1 MIWRCFIPQSPRP
14 GQACAAERRDVLLVQ
29 VESLD
34 IGAIERAMPRL
45 AARIPTG
52 VYYPR
57 CLAYHGPGGSADC
70 DVAVVEGCEPLWDAV
85 SFGQPGYSWPNS
97 WVRRL
102 REASRSTALAHGLPG
117 AYFNFAQVMSRLG
130 YELWDLDRLGLVEH
144 RGEFG
149 ARDGEL
155 VDAVLARLPS
165 LPSPC
170 VLHVVTMTSH
180 APFTQ
185 QRAWWSGPISGDDYR
200 DAMACVDAQLDRLL
214 AGFLDRAPR
223 GLVVLFGD
231 HAAGLPGSAIER
243 SGGVQRE
250 YVPLLIIGADVPS
263 RTDERL
269 ASFLDIGRTL
279 LPAACVRRRPISRLR
294 IAPAVSRSARLHC
307 RRLEEIRDYR
317 FPTLIVNALVAV
329 RLPASVTCTVK
340 LGEPGFVGRPAD
352 HSTRL
357 VQ

>member
-1 MIWRCFIPQSPRP
+1 M
-14 GQACAAERRDVLLVQ
+14 
-29 VESLD
+29 
-34 IGAIERAMPRL
+34 
-45 AARIPTG
+45 
-52 VYYPR
+52 
-57 CLAYHGPGGSADC
+57 
-70 DVAVVEGCEPLWDAV
+70 AVVEGCEPLWDAV
-85 SFGQPGYSWPNS
+85 SFDQPGYPWPNS

-102 REASRSTALAHGLPG
+102 REAGWSTALAHGLPG
-117 AYFNFAQVMSRLG
+117 AYFNFAQVMPRLG
-130 YELWDLDRLGLVEH
+130 YELWDLDRLGLVQH
-144 RGEFG
+144 PGEFG

-214 AGFLDRAPR
+214 TGFLDRAPR

-231 HAAGLPGSAIER
+231 HAAGLPGSTIER
-243 SGGVQRE
+243 GGGVQRE
-250 YVPLLIIGADVPS
+250 YVPLLIIGADVPP

-279 LPAACVRRRPISRLR
+279 LPAVGWSGPWRTWGSDL
-294 IAPAVSRSARLHC
+294 
-307 RRLEEIRDYR
+307 
-317 FPTLIVNALVAV
+317 
-329 RLPASVTCTVK
+329 LPAAGSLAPIPFRGQAVV
-340 LGEPGFVGRPAD
+340 RY
-352 HSTRL
+352 
-357 VQ
+357 